1 MGENMSLK
9 KTSVF
14 LSFCLKKHKQSREH
28 DVCACG
34 SARYVL

>member
-9 KTSVF
+9 KHLFF

-28 DVCACG
+28 DVCVCG
-34 SARYVL
+34 SARYIL